1 MYVFVLQMFPFKKSA
16 TKKSSKRQRTSSNSF
31 WSDDVNMAF
40 NDHYKR
46 APIILERTVDLRVF
60 RRHFHSG
67 SVQGKDMFK
76 VVEPNGQ
83 GLWRNHSRILCQC
96 HCGKGSHKLL
106 AKREKVLCHKGD
118 NSRDTG
124 GSSNDSTHIPT
135 YDERRE
141 KLGPIV
147 EVFGGKINKK
157 ALHTIPFT
165 PEMRTLAYIMIFNL
179 YPVRNLT
186 NLSALRSI
194 FLSDLF
200 THKEIDICSHIYH
213 LFTKCITKWNSRLTL
228 LAAIA
233 RVEVHAVLAS
243 LAISVKKGEIV
254 LRGSIA
260 WGGEQF
266 STP

>member
-1 MYVFVLQMFPFKKSA
+1 MGKVYEEIIQEFYANAIVERDHINCWLKGRKFYVTRETIQEILVVRPMTPHTSLQ
-16 TKKSSKRQRTSSNSF
+16 
-31 WSDDVNMAF
+31 
-40 NDHYKR
+40 
-46 APIILERTVDLRVF
+46 
-60 RRHFHSG
+60 
-67 SVQGKDMFK
+67 
-76 VVEPNGQ
+76 
-83 GLWRNHSRILCQC
+83 
-96 HCGKGSHKLL
+96 
-106 AKREKVLCHKGD
+106 
-118 NSRDTG
+118 
-124 GSSNDSTHIPT
+124 

-194 FLSDLF
+194 FLFDLF

-260 WGGEQF
+260 
-266 STP
+266 

>member
-1 MYVFVLQMFPFKKSA
+1 MLNLMGKVYEEIIQEFYANAIVERDHINCWLKGRKFYVTRETIQEILVVRPMTPHTSLQ
-16 TKKSSKRQRTSSNSF
+16 
-31 WSDDVNMAF
+31 
-40 NDHYKR
+40 
-46 APIILERTVDLRVF
+46 
-60 RRHFHSG
+60 
-67 SVQGKDMFK
+67 
-76 VVEPNGQ
+76 
-83 GLWRNHSRILCQC
+83 
-96 HCGKGSHKLL
+96 
-106 AKREKVLCHKGD
+106 
-118 NSRDTG
+118 
-124 GSSNDSTHIPT
+124 

-194 FLSDLF
+194 FLF
-200 THKEIDICSHIYH
+200 EIDICSHIYH

-260 WGGEQF
+260 GGGEQF